1 MSSTSTGEAHRDV
14 PTPGAAAGGSFSG
27 KINELGSEFV
37 TAAEWGIFGGPKST
51 PDPLRAKIV
60 ENLAKA
66 QAAVKTGDL
75 VAQQTAFLEAKDAF
89 SEAQRRRPVWY
100 LANTRFGLLP
110 LLFTTISTALGYCFV
125 FEYCLELPLV
135 QVTRHATFWGLSGA
149 VLKALYWLQFQINR
163 GVLRPR
169 WLAYFLVAPFI
180 GILLGAISALI
191 VKVGFKLFDDGA
203 TPVIDWR
210 VIGLFAAFAGFNWEW
225 ALEKFRY
232 SADAVASRMSDRNG
246 TSGKPKE

>member
-1 MSSTSTGEAHRDV
+1 MAT
-14 PTPGAAAGGSFSG
+14 GSFSG

-37 TAAEWGIFGGPKST
+37 TAAEWGIFGGPKFT
-51 PDPLRAKIV
+51 PDPLRTRIV
-60 ENLAKA
+60 DNLAKA

-75 VAQQTAFLEAKDAF
+75 VIQQTAFLEAKDAF

-110 LLFTTISTALGYCFV
+110 LIFTTLTTALAYWFV
-125 FEYCLELPLV
+125 FVQCLALPID
-135 QVTRHATFWGLSGA
+135 QVTRHAAFWGLSGA

-191 VKVGFKLFDDGA
+191 VKVGFKLFDEGA
-203 TPVIDWR
+203 APVIDWR

-232 SADAVASRMSDRNG
+232 GAEAVASRMTDRSGSTGKTNG
-246 TSGKPKE
+246 

>member
-1 MSSTSTGEAHRDV
+1 MAEEGKKD
-14 PTPGAAAGGSFSG
+14 TPAASGPLSG
-27 KINELGSEFV
+27 KISELGSEFV
-37 TAAEWGIFGGPKST
+37 TAQEWGIFGGPKHT
-51 PDPLRAKIV
+51 PDPLLTKFV
-60 ENLAKA
+60 DHLAQA

-75 VAQQTAFLEAKDAF
+75 VVQQTAFLEAKDAF

-110 LLFTTISTALGYCFV
+110 LIFTTLSTVLGYGLV
-125 FEYCLELPLV
+125 FGWCLTLPFS
-135 QVTRHATFWGLSGA
+135 QVTHHPAFWGLSGA

-180 GILLGAISALI
+180 GILLGSVSALI
-191 VKVGFKLFDDGA
+191 VKVGFKLVDAGA
-203 TPVIDWR
+203 APLIDWR

-232 SADAVASRMSDRNG
+232 SADAVAARMPDRNG
-246 TSGKPKE
+246 SPAKTNG